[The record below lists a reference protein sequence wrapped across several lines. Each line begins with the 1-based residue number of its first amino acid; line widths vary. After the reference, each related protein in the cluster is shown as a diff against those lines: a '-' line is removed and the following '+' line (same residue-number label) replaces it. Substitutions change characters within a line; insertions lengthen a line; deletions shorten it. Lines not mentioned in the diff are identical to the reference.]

1 MSGFNKIS
9 EAVRAESAKWEL
21 ISLTSIPKTVA
32 AKKKSIETGENY
44 TFPQFF
50 LTDQGVHL
58 NKRDTKYMYAFSRL

>member
-32 AKKKSIETGENY
+32 AKKKSIELGENY
-44 TFPQFF
+44 TFP
-50 LTDQGVHL
+50 
-58 NKRDTKYMYAFSRL
+58 